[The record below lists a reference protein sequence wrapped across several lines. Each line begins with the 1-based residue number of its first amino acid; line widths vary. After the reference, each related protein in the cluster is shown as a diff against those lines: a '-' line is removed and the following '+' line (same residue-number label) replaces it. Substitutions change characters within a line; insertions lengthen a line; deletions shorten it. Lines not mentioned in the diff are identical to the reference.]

1 MRAAMI
7 MLAGSI
13 LLSGLGACESTAN
26 DGGTADYDALKR
38 ATEDCTAQG
47 GKLVLKD
54 QGDPQRIQAYVCKRT

>member
-1 MRAAMI
+1 MKIVAAMI
-7 MLAGSI
+7 LVLGLA
-13 LLSGLGACESTAN
+13 ACETTAN

-38 ATEDCTAQG
+38 ATESCATQG